1 MQFTF
6 EKATKK
12 KLKARVAIDGPSG
25 SGKTYT
31 ALIAATALAQ
41 GGKIAVIDTERGSA
55 SLYSDKFDFDVLE
68 LTTFSPAVYTQ
79 AIKAAEKAGYEVI
92 VIDSLSH
99 AWEGEGGA
107 LDMADAA
114 TARMRSQNSYVAW
127 REVTP
132 VHREMVDTMLQSP
145 AHIVA
150 TMRSKMEYV
159 MERDAKSGKTLI
171 NKVGLAPIQR
181 SGMEY
186 EFTLVADMD
195 LSNRLVV
202 SKSRYE
208 PYTGKTQIKP
218 GIDFFQP
225 FAEWLSRGEDSS
237 KTVEAVEA
245 QPSQVE
251 EERPDMTQ
259 EGANAALGIVDDD
272 EPEPVKTS
280 RFTDEQVAKASA
292 VFSET
297 AGKTYGELTVPEL
310 AIRATQ
316 LLKSLK
322 DNGLT
327 KSQRNAIQDKIEA
340 AKLLMELKRQPD

>member
-6 EKATKK
+6 EKAIKK

-31 ALIAATALAQ
+31 SLIAATALAQ

-68 LTTFSPAVYTQ
+68 LETFSPALYTQ
-79 AIKAAEKAGYEVI
+79 AIKAAEKAGYAVI

-132 VHREMVDTMLQSP
+132 VHREMVDAMLQSP

-159 MERDAKSGKTLI
+159 MEKDERTGKTTV

-195 LSNRLVV
+195 LSNRLIV

-225 FAEWLSRGEDSS
+225 FAEWLARGEDGS
-237 KTVEAVEA
+237 KTVKAA
-245 QPSQVE
+245 KPSTTQREPANPSLAAAGWSDPLWDGSHEGGESPEPGV
-251 EERPDMTQ
+251 PMTI
-259 EGANAALGIVDDD
+259 EDAYKVTGTKGNYYHKETTAALQNIAAALRKRIDKNGLSD
-272 EPEPVKTS
+272 E
-280 RFTDEQVAKASA
+280 DKASEQYKLDA
-292 VFSET
+292 ALLILQDRA
-297 AGKTYGELTVPEL
+297 AGS
-310 AIRATQ
+310 I
-316 LLKSLK
+316 
-322 DNGLT
+322 N
-327 KSQRNAIQDKIEA
+327 
-340 AKLLMELKRQPD
+340 